1 LCGYFGAHQIQSIIP
16 SKASHCKITR
26 GRNLCYLRQRIKV
39 LAKQVKQYHLDSTA
53 IIYNR
58 KDVAEPLTKSEM
70 RELDLLDRNVEKLQ
84 NQIKELVTLEQDV
97 ENLRVELTPR
107 ETMIIKY
114 IAERYPNKVRM
125 KDITN
130 DLQLKRNR
138 VYEHLRAFMIAG
150 YVLHQKA
157 EKHKLESYYITSS
170 GISYIKKMGL
180 KTQPH

>member
-1 LCGYFGAHQIQSIIP
+1 VCGYFRAHKIQSVIPPKTSDHKII
-16 SKASHCKITR
+16 R

-39 LAKQVKQYHLDSTA
+39 LTKQIKQYHKDSTA

-58 KDVAEPLTKSEM
+58 KDVAEPLNKNQM

-84 NQIKELVTLEQDV
+84 NQIKELVKLEQDV
-97 ENLRVELTPR
+97 ENIRVELTPR

-125 KDITN
+125 KDLTN

-150 YVLHQKA
+150 YVSHQKA
-157 EKHKLESYYITSS
+157 EKHKLESYFITSS
-170 GISYIKKMGL
+170 GINYIKKMGL
-180 KTQPH
+180 KTQPQ